1 MGRLSIVLA
10 LGVVACALLMVSS
23 RYEMRWAVVE
33 LDRARHQERELD
45 VEWRRLQLDLTDFAQ
60 HARIDSVAR
69 QALEMQPVSP
79 ERLIYMRPGGTLAA
93 VPAAPAASG
102 ARR

>member
-1 MGRLSIVLA
+1 MGRLSLVLA
-10 LGVVACALLMVSS
+10 LGLVACALLMVTS
-23 RYEMRWAVVE
+23 RYELRWTVVE

-45 VEWRRLQLDLTDFAQ
+45 IEWRRLQLDLTDYAQ

-93 VPAAPAASG
+93 VPAPAPAG
-102 ARR
+102 ERR